1 MERAMWKGAINFGLV
16 NIPVS
21 LGVAIRP
28 KDVHFHQVHDT
39 DGGRIRQKR
48 VCELDGKEV
57 PYEHVAKGYEL
68 AKGKVVLISREELKA
83 LDPVADKTISIEA
96 FVDPAEVDAIY
107 FENTYYVAPDAK
119 SGAGAKAYALF
130 AAALEKMG
138 RAAVARIV
146 I

>member
-57 PYEHVAKGYEL
+57 PYEHVAKGYEVS
-68 AKGKVVLISREELKA
+68 KGRVVMVGRDELKA
-83 LDPVADKTISIEA
+83 LDPVGDKSITIESFTELKE
-96 FVDPAEVDAIY
+96 VDPMLFDS
-107 FENTYYVAPDAK
+107 TYWGAPEAR
-119 SGAGAKAYALF
+119 AAHAYALF
-130 AAALEKMG
+130 MRALE
-138 RAAVARIV
+138 A
-146 I
+146 